1 MTRAQEA
8 ACAKKAMRGRTAA
21 GAATGTMGTLCAARA
36 GAPSQAQTRITVTAK
51 VDASVMS
58 VDSAHAR

>member
-1 MTRAQEA
+1 MTRARA
-8 ACAKKAMRGRTAA
+8 TVCVKKATRESTVA
-21 GAATGTMGTLCAARA
+21 GVA
-36 GAPSQAQTRITVTAK
+36 TVTMDSRYAAHASVSWVAPTRKTVTVK

>member
-1 MTRAQEA
+1 MPAQA
-8 ACAKKAMRGRTAA
+8 TVSVRKAMKVITVADVA
-21 GAATGTMGTLCAARA
+21 MATMGSLCAARA
-36 GAPSQAQTRITVTAK
+36 GAPSQAPTRTTVTAK